1 MEVTIDPNGAFK
13 GVPQRGLF
21 ESCGLIPYFVAEAA
35 STSLLENSEDVME
48 VMREAY
54 GFSTKYNFLAQ
65 EGSQVDECDVYS
77 TSDDDPDLS
86 PLIKFEFDKFT
97 VLVYEYA
104 LVAVLD
110 GNEENNIMER
120 FD

>member
-1 MEVTIDPNGAFK
+1 MEVTIDPTGAFK

-54 GFSTKYNFLAQ
+54 GFSTKYNFLAK
-65 EGSQVDECDVYS
+65 EGSQVDKDGVYS
-77 TSDDDPDLS
+77 TSDEDPDLS
-86 PLIKFEFDKFT
+86 PFWFT
-97 VLVYEYA
+97 STHWLRCWTVTKKTTLWRGLTNEY
-104 LVAVLD
+104 
-110 GNEENNIMER
+110 
-120 FD
+120 

>member
-1 MEVTIDPNGAFK
+1 MEVTVDPTGAYK

-35 STSLLENSEDVME
+35 STSLLESSEDVME
-48 VMREAY
+48 IMREAY
-54 GFSTKYNFLAQ
+54 GFSTKYNFLNQ
-65 EGSQVDECDVYS
+65 EGSQVDEDGVYS
-77 TSDDDPDLS
+77 TNDNDPDLS
-86 PLIKFEFDKFT
+86 PILKFEFDKFT
-97 VLVYEYA
+97 VFVYHYG